1 MTENTEITESTAPTV
16 EIESAD
22 GEQILTVTSK
32 AYDAIYAPAGYK
44 LTDESRQI
52 DLIESALADADETS
66 DSGQSN
72 SAVGRTARKPNK
84 AKDSDRT

>member
-22 GEQILTVTSK
+22 GEQILTVTLK
-32 AYDAIYAPAGYK
+32 AYDAIYAPAGYR
-44 LTDESRQI
+44 LTDESEI
-52 DLIESALADADETS
+52 DIEKSALADPSETD
-66 DSGQSN
+66 DSGQSG
-72 SAVGRTARKPNK
+72 AEVGRAARKSNK